1 MLDRRPILK
10 IRFDRSLAQCLFGIT
25 TRFGAAFGGMSV
37 RTLAPEVGDVW
48 VGLIIDADQR
58 RREARNLQRLGH
70 HQRDGLRAVN
80 DPIIVKR
87 PERRAVRRAVVLV
100 AGITVKPRKLS

>member
-1 MLDRRPILK
+1 M
-10 IRFDRSLAQCLFGIT
+10 QCLVGRT
-25 TRFGAAFGGMSV
+25 TRFGAALSGMSV
-37 RTLAPEVGDVW
+37 LTRDFEIGDVR
-48 VGLIIDADQR
+48 VGLIMDADQR